1 MREELKRYFPFLKEE
16 QLDSYDL
23 LARQFLEWNTK
34 INLVSRKDTDNLFEH
49 HILHSLA
56 IAKVCHFKPNSDI
69 LDIGTGGGFPGLPLA
84 IMFPKTK
91 FMLVDSIGKKI
102 RVAQEIANA
111 LGLENVTLR
120 HCRAEEEKD
129 EFDFV
134 VTRGVMPLVDLVKA
148 IRKNIGREQKNS
160 ISNGILALKGGEL
173 GSEIAPMKNICTTW
187 DLKDFF
193 KEEFFE
199 TKKVVHVAIGKK

>member
-84 IMFPKTK
+84 IMFPRTK

-102 RVAQEIANA
+102 KVVQALKET
-111 LGLENVTLR
+111 LGLQNVEALQA
-120 HCRAEEEKD
+120 RAETVDKR
-129 EFDFV
+129 FDFIV
-134 VTRGVMPLVDLVKA
+134 SRAVCTLPEFMHWTQGK
-148 IRKNIGREQKNS
+148 
-160 ISNGILALKGGEL
+160 ISQVNYHQLDNGILYLQGGDVSEELK
-173 GSEIAPMKNICTTW
+173 EINRPHKSFDISRY
-187 DLKDFF
+187 F
-193 KEEFFE
+193 EGEFFE
-199 TKKVVHVAIGKK
+199 TKKVIYVKG

>member
-23 LARQFLEWNTK
+23 LARHFLEWNTK

-102 RVAQEIANA
+102 KVVQALKET
-111 LGLENVTLR
+111 LGLQNVEALQA
-120 HCRAEEEKD
+120 RAETIDKR
-129 EFDFV
+129 FDFIV
-134 VTRGVMPLVDLVKA
+134 SRAVCTLPEFMQWTKGK
-148 IRKNIGREQKNS
+148 
-160 ISNGILALKGGEL
+160 ISKMNYHHLNNGILYLKGGDVYEEL
-173 GSEIAPMKNICTTW
+173 KGIKRPYKTFDISRYFEG
-187 DLKDFF
+187 
-193 KEEFFE
+193 EFFE
-199 TKKVVHVAIGKK
+199 TKKVIYIKG